1 MDTIQGEAML
11 SADERITS
19 IEAGIVEAD
28 NRFSKVHGWDDL
40 DTVLEEI
47 RERTKVLYNRIAAI
61 KNTLKTSEEICKTK
75 EAELEGK
82 A

>member
-1 MDTIQGEAML
+1 ML
-11 SADERITS
+11 SIDQRITS

-28 NRFSKVHGWDDL
+28 NRFSKVHNWNDL

-47 RERTKVLYNRIAAI
+47 RERTRVLYNRITAI